1 MEAIRFK
8 NNRLFYLDQ
17 TKLPQKEIW
26 KECQNL
32 KEGFKTIKEL
42 KIRGAPLIG
51 VFSVYC
57 ICVAM
62 KKFSLKK
69 EKFLKEFKEAV
80 EFLKKSRPTAVNLFW
95 ALERLQ
101 KLVENNKDKKVEE
114 IKEAVLK
121 EAKKIHQEDV
131 MLCQRMANF
140 GVKLIKPGDK
150 ILTHCN
156 TGFLATAGEG
166 TALGVIYKAYQVY
179 KNIKVY
185 VDETRPLLQGARLT
199 TWELMKKKIPHALI
213 CDNTAAY
220 LMQKKE
226 INKVFVGADR
236 ITNEG
241 DVANKIGTYN
251 LAILS
256 SYHRIPF
263 YVVAPFSSFDLRI
276 RKGKQIAIEERSEEE
291 VKKVLNKL
299 EIAPKKVKAVNFAFD
314 VTPHYLITAII
325 TDRGIIKPPFKENI
339 KKMLR

>member
-51 VFSVYC
+51 VFSAYC
-57 ICVAM
+57 ICIAM

-80 EFLKKSRPTAVNLFW
+80 EFLKKCRPTAVNLFW

-114 IKEAVLK
+114 IKEVVLK
-121 EAKKIHQEDV
+121 EAKKIHQEDAT
-131 MLCQRMANF
+131 LCQRMANF

-166 TALGVIYKAYQVY
+166 TALGVIYKAYQFY

-220 LMQKKE
+220 L
-226 INKVFVGADR
+226 
-236 ITNEG
+236 
-241 DVANKIGTYN
+241 
-251 LAILS
+251 
-256 SYHRIPF
+256 
-263 YVVAPFSSFDLRI
+263 
-276 RKGKQIAIEERSEEE
+276 
-291 VKKVLNKL
+291 
-299 EIAPKKVKAVNFAFD
+299 
-314 VTPHYLITAII
+314 
-325 TDRGIIKPPFKENI
+325 
-339 KKMLR
+339 